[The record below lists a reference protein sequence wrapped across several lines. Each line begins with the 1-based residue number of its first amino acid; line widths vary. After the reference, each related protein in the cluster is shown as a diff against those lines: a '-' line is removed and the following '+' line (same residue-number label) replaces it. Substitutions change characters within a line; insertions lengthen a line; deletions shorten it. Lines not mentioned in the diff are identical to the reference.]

1 MKLGLDVITQTGFSL
16 TTLYERN
23 QSENSHSDT
32 FYLGTAYITLSEV
45 QYALSIQ
52 DNVASG
58 DYGKKL
64 NGFDILFE
72 TDYDLLSEHPEY
84 EANLKISSIF

>member
-1 MKLGLDVITQTGFSL
+1 MNVISKDLGSGIKS
-16 TTLYERN
+16 
-23 QSENSHSDT
+23 
-32 FYLGTAYITLSEV
+32 ITLSEV

-52 DNVASG
+52 DNVASA

>member
-1 MKLGLDVITQTGFSL
+1 M

-32 FYLGTAYITLSEV
+32 FYLGTAYITLREV
-45 QYALSIQ
+45 QYTLSIQ
-52 DNVASG
+52 DNVVSA
-58 DYGKKL
+58 DYSKKL